1 MDSAQIE
8 NAVSELLRRAGVT
21 FSAQLVGATKRDD
34 WECDEWR
41 VSIKSGRAD
50 YSEAFYTGVGHRA
63 DTAASRTA
71 KAALKGTNR
80 NSVAWKA
87 AEALMAPQAPTAAAF
102 FHSFVLDGSA
112 IDQSFLD
119 WCDEYGYS
127 EDSRKALKTYEACCE
142 SGRKI
147 RELFTPA
154 QREELENLLQDY

>member
-8 NAVSELLRRAGVT
+8 NAVAELLGRAEVT
-21 FSAQLVGATKRDD
+21 FSVQLVGATKRDD

-41 VSIKSGRAD
+41 ITIKSDRAD
-50 YSEAFYTGVGHRA
+50 YSEAFYTGAGHRV
-63 DTAASRTA
+63 DTAASRMA
-71 KAALKGTNR
+71 KAALKGASR
-80 NSVAWKA
+80 NSIAWKK
-87 AEALMAPQAPTAAAF
+87 AEAMMVPQAPTAASF
-102 FHSFVLDGSA
+102 FHSFVLDGRA

-142 SGRKI
+142 SGRKLLK
-147 RELFTPA
+147 LFTHA